1 MKTHLLFDFFGT
13 LVEYSASRTDQGYA
27 RSHALLGDAGARL
40 GYREFLDV
48 WSAIAIR
55 FEQAAESSRREFS
68 MTELVTAFLG
78 RIGLDAERALVDD
91 FTRQYLAEW
100 NKGVRY
106 ADALPE
112 MLGRLDERYTLG
124 IVTNTHD
131 RDLVRDHLAAMGVG
145 SRFACLVTSVE
156 FGSRK
161 PDPAIFHEAL
171 RRLGATSGGS
181 LYVGDNHA
189 ADYLGARAAGI
200 DCLLI
205 DPGSAAPI
213 PAADRLASLLA
224 LESRLEADSSGAMA
238 RRVPR
243 L

>member
-13 LVEYSASRTDQGYA
+13 LVAYSASRTDQGYA
-27 RSHALLGDAGARL
+27 RSHALLCEAGARL

-55 FEQAAESSRREFS
+55 FEEAAESSRREFS
-68 MTELVTAFLG
+68 MAELVTAFLG
-78 RIGLDAERALVDD
+78 QIGLRADADLVDG
-91 FTRQYLAEW
+91 FTRRYLAEW
-100 NKGVRY
+100 NKGVRHP
-106 ADALPE
+106 DALPA

-131 RDLVRDHLAAMGVG
+131 RELVRDHLAVMGVE

-171 RRLGATSGGS
+171 RRLGATPGGS

-213 PAADRLASLLA
+213 PAADRLASLFE
-224 LESRLEADSSGAMA
+224 LESRLEADANGAMA
-238 RRVPR
+238 RTVPR